1 MVVAVVVAK
10 VWLLWGCYGVAMVVA
25 MVVLQMLNAHSHPVT
40 VLMFS
45 EDGKLLATYAYGDS
59 TLSVW
64 QVSICDVML
73 IRDHMTVT

>member
-1 MVVAVVVAK
+1 M
-10 VWLLWGCYGVAMVVA
+10 VAMVF
-25 MVVLQMLNAHSHPVT
+25 LQMLNAHTHPVT

-64 QVSICDVML
+64 QVSNCDLIL
-73 IRDHMTVT
+73 IRDHMTVM